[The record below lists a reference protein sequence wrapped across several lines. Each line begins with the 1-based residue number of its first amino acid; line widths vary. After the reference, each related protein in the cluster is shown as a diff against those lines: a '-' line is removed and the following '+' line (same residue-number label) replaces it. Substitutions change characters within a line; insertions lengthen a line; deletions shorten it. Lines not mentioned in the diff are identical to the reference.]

1 MTSVSPDEAGLDEGH
16 VPVDLGAVP
25 EGFDVGSVDGQS
37 VDQSADPD
45 SVTGCRKTKT
55 LSGCLSVCS
64 LSLSLS
70 TCLSA
75 ALSTFRTGSLTGF
88 AALDSVVVHL
98 ERSGA
103 AGANTRSTCH
113 HIVIYIQTTREHNL
127 VSFYQKI
134 RKNLKYLFN
143 YLF

>member
-64 LSLSLS
+64 LSLSLPV
-70 TCLSA
+70 CLQLSLPLGQGPSQGLQRWTPLSCTSNDP
-75 ALSTFRTGSLTGF
+75 ALQVRTH
-88 AALDSVVVHL
+88 DPPV
-98 ERSGA
+98 
-103 AGANTRSTCH
+103 
-113 HIVIYIQTTREHNL
+113 TT
-127 VSFYQKI
+127 
-134 RKNLKYLFN
+134 
-143 YLF
+143 

>member
-1 MTSVSPDEAGLDEGH
+1 MKLVWMRDTSPLILVQFLKDSMLEALMARVLIR
-16 VPVDLGAVP
+16 VPTPTPSQAAGRQRLCQVV
-25 EGFDVGSVDGQS
+25 
-37 VDQSADPD
+37 
-45 SVTGCRKTKT
+45 
-55 LSGCLSVCS
+55 CLSA

-103 AGANTRSTCH
+103 AGANTRPTCH

-134 RKNLKYLFN
+134 RKNLKYLFY